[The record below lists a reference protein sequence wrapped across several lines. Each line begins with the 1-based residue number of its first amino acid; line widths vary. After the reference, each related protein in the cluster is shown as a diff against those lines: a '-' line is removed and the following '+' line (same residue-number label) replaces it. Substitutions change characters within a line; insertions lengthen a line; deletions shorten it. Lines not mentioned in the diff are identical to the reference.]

1 MKKILPIISFIIAGF
16 SINAQTTMNI
26 HQSNGSVLTLPLNTI
41 DSITYTVGNPG
52 NLATLST
59 LPIGSITENSA
70 ISGVNIT
77 SNGGSTVTEHGI
89 CWNTSPSP
97 STSDNTIVGGSGTG
111 NFTVPITGLDPNT
124 EYFIRA
130 YAINSAG
137 TAYGNE
143 LSFTTNNGIV
153 VTVPS
158 TYVFEDENGNNTVA
172 FLGQTQR
179 MDMLSEMKDY
189 MTSGNQGATL
199 DPSTLLAMY
208 DNSYQGWIDQ
218 SIVGTNKQLKSKTAL
233 GDAGIQARFEAWM
246 TDAATA
252 SPISSGS
259 VLQSSTGLYWR
270 DLVEKGLMSA
280 CFANQITCKYLVEF
294 EFSDNTVPIDPSGG
308 KFYTEMEHDWD
319 EAYGYFT
326 DAIDY
331 PASGTDRFWG
341 KYATPSEEILGLST
355 SIPLA
360 FRTGRAA
367 ISAGDIPLAI
377 AQRDLLISYFKQ
389 LVAAEAIRYLNMII
403 SDVQDGDSQEQINTT
418 TTKALAFIYG
428 IQFISLSPDLSPA
441 QIESIVSQ
449 IEPAVSGFSQS
460 TPSINAVKQ
469 MIAEASGLTS
479 VMDDL

>member
-16 SINAQTTMNI
+16 GINAQTTMNI

-77 SNGGSTVTEHGI
+77 SNGGSTVTEYGI
-89 CWNTSPSP
+89 CWNTSPNP

-111 NFTVPITGLDPNT
+111 NFTVPITGLDANT

-218 SIVGTNKQLKSKTAL
+218 SLVGTNKQLKSKTAL

-246 TDAATA
+246 IDAAGA
-252 SPISSGS
+252 STNTSNS
-259 VLQSSTGLYWR
+259 QSSTGLEW
-270 DLVEKGLMSA
+270 VEMIEKGLMSA

-294 EFSDNTVPIDPSGG
+294 EFSDNSVPVDPSGG

-319 EAYGYFT
+319 GAYGYFT
-326 DAIDY
+326 DAVNY
-331 PASGTDRFWG
+331 PMNGTDRFWG

-367 ISAGDIPLAI
+367 ISAGEIPLAI

-389 LVAAEAIRYLNMII
+389 LVAAEVIRYLNLTMSA
-403 SDVQDGDSQEQINTT
+403 SDQVYMNRFVTR
-418 TTKALAFIYG
+418 ALAYIYG

-441 QIESIVSQ
+441 EVESIVSQ

-460 TPSINAVKQ
+460 TESINAVKQ